1 MSPTVSRE
9 TSRQVEE
16 GVAKLLDDFVAD
28 STSTLDIEVQQA
40 VYLARKLQ
48 VRAAAL
54 QTPAER
60 RQQQELDQMIQ
71 SPDDKATLTQLTD
84 QAFRSRLPHRAADQM
99 IHILDVQGVPRFF
112 SALDR
117 TLLRGFQS
125 FGAYLP
131 GVAVP
136 LVKEKMKQ
144 ETANVV
150 LPAEEQLLRGH
161 LQQRWEEGVRMN
173 VNYLGES
180 LLGEREAERRLKMY
194 LQSLQR
200 AEIEVISVKIST
212 IYSQISALARQHTI
226 DILCDLTWG

>member
-1 MSPTVSRE
+1 MLDGFSP
-9 TSRQVEE
+9 
-16 GVAKLLDDFVAD
+16 DP
-28 STSTLDIEVQQA
+28 TLSLEVEVQQA

-48 VRAAAL
+48 VRAAL

-60 RQQQELDQMIQ
+60 RQQGELDRMIQ
-71 SPDDKATLTQLTD
+71 SPDDKATLMQLTD
-84 QAFRSRLPHRAADQM
+84 QAFRSQLPPRAADQM

-131 GVAVP
+131 GVAMP

-150 LPAEEQLLRGH
+150 LPAEEELLRGH
-161 LQQRWEEGVRMN
+161 LHQRWEEGVRMN
-173 VNYLGES
+173 VNYLGEA
-180 LLGEREAERRLKMY
+180 LLGEREAER
-194 LQSLQR
+194 
-200 AEIEVISVKIST
+200 
-212 IYSQISALARQHTI
+212 
-226 DILCDLTWG
+226 